1 MALSAADA
9 LASDADRPT
18 LLVDKESEE
27 GKTGRDLAVTR
38 LANKIKYAQEGAL
51 IGGGIPIVGK
61 GLSLVYRYG
70 LKGGAKVVG
79 KIGFKTADTLVAK
92 PLSKLAAL
100 DPVVLPDR
108 SKIFKS
114 ITKSCSR

>member
-1 MALSAADA
+1 MLLTA

-38 LANKIKYAQEGAL
+38 LANKIKYAQDGAL
-51 IGGGIPIVGK
+51 VGGGIPIVGK
-61 GLSLVYRYG
+61 GLSLLYRYG
-70 LKGGAKVVG
+70 LKGTATVG

-92 PLSKLAAL
+92 PLSKLVSL
-100 DPVVLPDR
+100 DPVVLPTISKYLR
-108 SKIFKS
+108 SLPRAAKIE
-114 ITKSCSR
+114 